1 MYKVDVYLRV
11 RRAVMVDGMSMR
23 EAARVFGL
31 HRDTVRK
38 MLAYSVPPGYRRQSP
53 PRKPKLEPYTGV
65 IDRIL
70 EDDLRRPRKQ
80 RHTAKRIFERLR
92 DEYGFD
98 GGYTT
103 VKDYVRENRRQT
115 KEMFVP
121 LSHAPGHAQ
130 CDFGEALVVI
140 GGVERKAH
148 CFVIDLPHS
157 DGCFVKAYP
166 AETTEAFL
174 DGHVS
179 AFAYLGGVPRSI
191 LYDNTRLAVAKI
203 LGDGRRQRTRAF
215 TELQSH
221 YLFED
226 RFGRPGKGNDK
237 GKVEGLVGYV
247 RRNFLVPVPSF
258 ESFDALNAYLE
269 RRCLERMDA
278 KLRGHMETIGQRM
291 ERDLDALLPL
301 PPVAYDACEKQAGR
315 VSSLSLV
322 RYKTNDY
329 SVPVA
334 YGYRDVLVRGYVDE
348 VVIGCG
354 SEVIAK
360 HPRSYERDDFVY
372 DPIHYLPLLEKK
384 TGALDQAAPLQGWA
398 LARRVRHAAPA
409 SGVPHGTAGQAGVR
423 AGAQAAGDL
432 LPAGSARSGERCP
445 PAGSHQLRRRET
457 PAPVSAGGAAA
468 QAGPGAVSLPAPG
481 PGEHHVR
488 RGLPDLAVGE
498 GGMNH
503 RSTLLLEH
511 HLKELKLPSFLR
523 EYGKM
528 AAQCAAEGVDHPQY
542 LLRLAE
548 LELIDRHQRM
558 VERRIRAA
566 RFPAVK
572 SLDTFDF
579 PAIPSLNKSLVM
591 ELARCEY
598 IQRRENVIAVG
609 NSGTGK
615 THVALGLGLAACQRG
630 MSVGFTTAAALVHE
644 MMEARDERRLLNLQR
659 QLSRLN
665 LLIIDELGFVP
676 LSTTGAELLFEV
688 FSQRYE
694 RGSILVTT
702 NLPFD
707 EWTEV
712 FGSERLTGA
721 LLDRLTH
728 HVHILEM
735 NGESYRLKRSR
746 ENAAA
751 QAPDES
757 DNP

>member
-1 MYKVDVYLRV
+1 MLR
-11 RRAVMVDGMSMR
+11 
-23 EAARVFGL
+23 L
-31 HRDTVRK
+31 
-38 MLAYSVPPGYRRQSP
+38 
-53 PRKPKLEPYTGV
+53 LETFSQQ
-65 IDRIL
+65 
-70 EDDLRRPRKQ
+70 E
-80 RHTAKRIFERLR
+80 
-92 DEYGFD
+92 
-98 GGYTT
+98 
-103 VKDYVRENRRQT
+103 
-115 KEMFVP
+115 
-121 LSHAPGHAQ
+121 
-130 CDFGEALVVI
+130 
-140 GGVERKAH
+140 
-148 CFVIDLPHS
+148 
-157 DGCFVKAYP
+157 
-166 AETTEAFL
+166 
-174 DGHVS
+174 
-179 AFAYLGGVPRSI
+179 
-191 LYDNTRLAVAKI
+191 VAKAAKDALR
-203 LGDGRRQRTRAF
+203 LGAI
-215 TELQSH
+215 
-221 YLFED
+221 
-226 RFGRPGKGNDK
+226 
-237 GKVEGLVGYV
+237 
-247 RRNFLVPVPSF
+247 
-258 ESFDALNAYLE
+258 SFDAVKHLVLCRLEGRTPRLDLELYPYLP
-269 RRCLERMDA
+269 R
-278 KLRGHMETIGQRM
+278 
-291 ERDLDALLPL
+291 
-301 PPVAYDACEKQAGR
+301 
-315 VSSLSLV
+315 
-322 RYKTNDY
+322 
-329 SVPVA
+329 
-334 YGYRDVLVRGYVDE
+334 VRG
-348 VVIGCG
+348 
-354 SEVIAK
+354 
-360 HPRSYERDDFVY
+360 ER
-372 DPIHYLPLLEKK
+372 
-384 TGALDQAAPLQGWA
+384 
-398 LARRVRHAAPA
+398 
-409 SGVPHGTAGQAGVR
+409 
-423 AGAQAAGDL
+423 
-432 LPAGSARSGERCP
+432 
-445 PAGSHQLRRRET
+445 
-457 PAPVSAGGAAA
+457 
-468 QAGPGAVSLPAPG
+468 
-481 PGEHHVR
+481 HVR

-498 GGMNH
+498 SGMNH

-548 LELIDRHQRM
+548 MELIDRHQRM

-676 LSTTGAELLFEV
+676 LSRTGAELLFEV

-694 RGSILVTT
+694 RGSTLITT
-702 NLPFD
+702 NLPFE

-728 HVHILEM
+728 HVHILEL